1 MLSKRQSE
9 KNGHKQEEKTRKKRK
24 KKKTNRWGKSMLK
37 FSTGFRTD
45 EFSGVCKDG
54 AEMMSKRQSEKK
66 KAQWT

>member
-1 MLSKRQSE
+1 M
-9 KNGHKQEEKTRKKRK
+9 K
-24 KKKTNRWGKSMLK
+24 KKKTNWWGKSMLK

-45 EFSGVCKDG
+45 EFAGVCKDG